1 MGRVAAGARC
11 RHCQPALHQPFAVD
25 AFGVVLDDLMLGARV
40 AGGRFLAF
48 PMALRTEDWDIRCE
62 GCGIWTQLSEHEMCT
77 VTFLTRRGIGII
89 FRGHLPMRADLILL
103 RKLGMTG

>member
-1 MGRVAAGARC
+1 
-11 RHCQPALHQPFAVD
+11 VD

-48 PMALRTEDWDIRCE
+48 PMTLRAQEGHIRCE
-62 GCGIWTQLSEHEMCT
+62 GCRIWAQLSEYEMRT